1 MSGTKRRTTILINW
15 AAAVTG
21 CIQPDLLAATSNPN
35 NGNPEGDTGNSAN
48 YRQINEFT
56 IGSPYYTTPVG
67 YFSQSESPY
76 GTFDQGGNV
85 WEWNEDSLESSM
97 HRRRGGA
104 YNADLYGLE
113 STYRNYSDSAFE
125 NGAIGFRIASVP
137 EPGSLM
143 MIRG

>member
-1 MSGTKRRTTILINW
+1 MNSQSAVRT
-15 AAAVTG
+15 
-21 CIQPDLLAATSNPN
+21 IQH
-35 NGNPEGDTGNSAN
+35 
-48 YRQINEFT
+48 
-56 IGSPYYTTPVG
+56 PVG

-143 MIRG
+143 MILGIAIMGGLMYWKRRKA